1 MITQV
6 LMHSENMLNMY
17 LNTDEDL
24 CNVPFEYNLLH
35 RCKECK
41 HSVLLVTEEVRE
53 DHCFDLKNFLQKEKI
68 CCISKMAKSNIFN
81 C

>member
-6 LMHSENMLNMY
+6 LTHSENMLNMY

-41 HSVLLVTEEVRE
+41 HFVLLVTEEVQE
-53 DHCFDLKNFLQKEKI
+53 DHCFD
-68 CCISKMAKSNIFN
+68 
-81 C
+81 